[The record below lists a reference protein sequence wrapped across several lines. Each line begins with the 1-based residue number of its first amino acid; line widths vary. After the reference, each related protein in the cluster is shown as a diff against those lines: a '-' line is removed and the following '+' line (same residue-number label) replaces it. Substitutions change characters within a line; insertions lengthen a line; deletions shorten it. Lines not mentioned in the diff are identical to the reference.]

1 MPHPSTRS
9 PAALPPQGS
18 LLAML
23 AERSQIDFEI
33 GFFADILDR
42 LPEYTDALRAHAS
55 NLALKGELKDG
66 LLVEQKLV
74 ELRPEDPDA
83 HYNLACRYAL
93 LKQPELALVTLKR
106 AIELGFRDFRTMIQ
120 DRNLE
125 SVRGDKRFRAL
136 IREYHA

>member
-42 LPEYTDALRAHAS
+42 LPEYTDALRAHAA

-106 AIELGFRDFRTMIQ
+106 AVELGFRDFRTMIQ